1 MKHFFWLLALLSLQ
15 VKGQMSMTVQLP
27 PSGVMQKSQLWNML
41 LVSASGGAVSV
52 RVELRITD
60 ARTNQ
65 PVLTGISRSIV
76 LNKGAKQIQLG
87 DVMPVAYEYLSMA
100 VDRSPNG
107 LLSAGTYLACYSV
120 IQQTGDAAKLVAE
133 DCLPFAV
140 EPVSPP
146 LLNTPAD
153 QSIEEGN
160 LPQFT
165 WLPPAPLTIFND
177 LNYDMVMVE
186 LRKGQSA
193 AEAIQQNIP
202 VFRSLHNRNTFVSYP
217 VSAIALD
224 TAKRYAWT
232 VTANNGNQFAAQT
245 DIWTF
250 RIKGVQVVKA
260 QVTED
265 AFIQLRKELDG
276 TVFACRG
283 KLQCSY
289 NNLAGD
295 TTVKYEILTLDGK
308 NEIKK
313 HGVLSLKAGEN
324 LLQVLPGRNTLAD
337 KEHYLFR
344 LYNSRQE
351 YWYLKFI
358 YSANQQ

>member
-1 MKHFFWLLALLSLQ
+1 MKHFFWLLGLLALQ
-15 VKGQMSMTVQLP
+15 VQGQVNMTVQLP
-27 PSGVMQKSQLWNML
+27 PTGVMQKSQLWNML
-41 LVSASGGAVSV
+41 LVSTSAITVKVEV
-52 RVELRITD
+52 RISD

-65 PVLTGISRSIV
+65 PVLTGMSRLIT
-76 LNKGAKQIQLG
+76 LNKGAKQIQIK
-87 DVMPVAYEYLSMA
+87 DVMPVAYEYLA
-100 VDRSPNG
+100 ATTDRSANG
-107 LLSAGTYLACYSV
+107 LLTAGTYLACYSV
-120 IQQTGDAAKLVAE
+120 IQQSGDAGSLVAE
-133 DCLPFAV
+133 DCVPFAV

-153 QSIEEGN
+153 QSIVEGN

-186 LRKGQSA
+186 LRKGQSP

-202 VFRSLHNRNTFVSYP
+202 VFRSFHNRNMFVNYP
-217 VSAIALD
+217 VSAVALD
-224 TAKRYAWT
+224 TAKKYAWT
-232 VTANNGNQFAAQT
+232 ITVNNGNQFAAQT
-245 DIWTF
+245 DVWTF
-250 RIKGVQVVKA
+250 GIKGVQTTTTP
-260 QVTED
+260 VTED

-276 TVFACRG
+276 TVFANHG

-295 TTVKYEILTLDGK
+295 TAVRYEILALDEQ
-308 NEIKK
+308 NAIKK
-313 HGVLSLKAGEN
+313 SGVLSLKAGEN
-324 LLQVLPGRNTLAD
+324 LLQVLPGKNVLTN
-337 KEHYLFR
+337 EQHYLFR

-358 YSANQQ
+358 YSASQQ